1 MPYKKSYSK
10 KAKWRQQKLAVGTIE
25 KIARRVA
32 KGLDKAQDKLHLYD
46 EKFTA
51 DGFNW
56 DSALQLPPQ
65 NQWRPVLSGGIESKA
80 ISNITALVQD
90 GQVPGSAG
98 NANPENLTIAVRGVQ
113 CRFAI
118 TNREAIPCRVEAQLI
133 YIPNLNRQ
141 TQDAVDFLRP
151 DVFMLYKKGTG
162 NILYDGFSKDTLK
175 NKATTAS
182 SVRTYTILAR
192 KVIYLHGSS
201 NSGQNIPIPVDP
213 AEPDSFDHTADVP
226 YYTHKRVTLTKY
238 FKRDRKHN
246 IKSGVE
252 GNPMTD
258 GNYYFILWSDL
269 PTGNFIHYVAMSS
282 VKFRVLSTT
291 DNIAGTP

>member
-46 EKFTA
+46 EIYTA

-56 DSALQLPPQ
+56 SSVLQLPPGTS
-65 NQWRPVLSGGIESKA
+65 WRPVMSGGLESKC
-80 ISNITALVQD
+80 ISNITGLVQD
-90 GQVPGSAG
+90 GQVPGSPG
-98 NANPENLTIAVRGVQ
+98 NANPENLTIAVRAVQ
-113 CRFAI
+113 CRFAVS
-118 TNREAIPCRVEAQLI
+118 NREAIPCRLEAQLI
-133 YIPNLNRQ
+133 FVPNLNRQ
-141 TQDAVDFLRP
+141 TQDGVDFLRP

-175 NKATTAS
+175 NKSTGAS
-182 SVRTYTILAR
+182 SVRAYTILAR
-192 KVIYLHGSS
+192 KVIYLRGSS
-201 NSGQNIPIPVDP
+201 NSGQNIAIPVDP
-213 AEPDSFDHTADVP
+213 SDPDSFDHMADVP
-226 YYTHKRVTLTKY
+226 YYNHKRITLTKY

-246 IKSGVE
+246 IKSGTE
-252 GNPMTD
+252 GNPLTD

-269 PTGNFIHYVAMSS
+269 PTGFRVHYVAMSS
-282 VKFRVLSTT
+282 IKFRVLSTT
-291 DNIAGTP
+291 DSIAGTP